1 MSRNHNKFSELKT
14 FQKIFLLSNYLK
26 ESKPQKN
33 WFANKFNQCLSSIR
47 NDVDFIT
54 KERRLEN
61 LKKKYKGN
69 SFSNK
74 KNTILIDINK
84 FNHRFNS
91 KGNKYY
97 LKKINSKKMIKNL
110 DNIEENENNIS
121 NINNIEHDHEKNN
134 SFFSKNKSV
143 DPYINTPNENQK
155 LLNLK
160 IDLNTLP
167 NITQVENKN
176 KYITNY
182 INNISEK
189 TDLLEKKLI
198 KQEKNKYIR
207 FKTKYN
213 RLFNEYSK
221 VKLDT
226 DQYIDPD
233 KDKKYKFKLNDS
245 NGETMGNVQKVMRQ
259 ISNKIKNLHQNK
271 PSMNDII
278 NEVEQF
284 KCKEKRL
291 RDRLQRSHEKFDYL
305 IKDSN
310 MIQKRIDIK
319 CQ

>member
-1 MSRNHNKFSELKT
+1 
-14 FQKIFLLSNYLK
+14 
-26 ESKPQKN
+26 
-33 WFANKFNQCLSSIR
+33 
-47 NDVDFIT
+47 
-54 KERRLEN
+54 
-61 LKKKYKGN
+61 
-69 SFSNK
+69 
-74 KNTILIDINK
+74 
-84 FNHRFNS
+84 
-91 KGNKYY
+91 
-97 LKKINSKKMIKNL
+97 MIKNL
-110 DNIEENENNIS
+110 DNIEENENSIS
-121 NINNIEHDHEKNN
+121 NINNIEHVYEKNN
-134 SFFSKNKSV
+134 SFFPKNKSV
-143 DPYINTPNENQK
+143 DPYINTPNEDPK
-155 LLNLK
+155 ILNLK

-245 NGETMGNVQKVMRQ
+245 SGETMGNVQKVMRQ

-284 KCKEKRL
+284 KYKEKRL
-291 RDRLQRSHEKFDYL
+291 RDRLQKSHEKFDYL